1 MKHLIDTIKN
11 NYKLS
16 SRCGLR
22 EVLFVYLIHA
32 GIKVPGLPES
42 RGGIIAL
49 HQMRSIEKETI
60 EAIKNEIKCHFVDK
74 LDLSWIKKNE
84 RQLKWLSIRIDDSF
98 PSNNLPTIDDIHERD
113 RIIAQIDICNI
124 DIREKQIRLDK
135 LRQEWKEELRNDT
148 IFDSIKGEGERK
160 KCEYISSWIKKNIPE
175 EKFEGNLK
183 NHHEVII
190 FFTQKKIRF
199 SIRKKCITAT
209 RNWFNQKKSRDSNPD
224 TIQFNVKISRT
235 TKKHIEKICIEKKID
250 QASLIE
256 ELIQNEWIK
265 ICKNPIIE

>member
-1 MKHLIDTIKN
+1 MEYLVDTIKN

-22 EVLFVYLIHA
+22 EALFIYLTHA
-32 GIKVPGLPES
+32 NLKVPDLPEP
-42 RGGIIAL
+42 RGSILAL
-49 HQMRSIEKETI
+49 HQIKSIEKETI

-74 LDLSWIKKNE
+74 LDLSWIRKNQ

-98 PSNNLPTIDDIHERD
+98 PSNSLPTIDDIHERD
-113 RIIAQIDICNI
+113 RMIAKIDICDI
-124 DIREKQIRLDK
+124 AIREKQIRLDK
-135 LRQEWKEELRNDT
+135 LRQEWKEELRNDA
-148 IFDSIKGEGERK
+148 IFDSIKGEDERK

-175 EKFEGNLK
+175 EKLEENLK
-183 NHHEVII
+183 NYREVII
-190 FFTQKKIRF
+190 FFTQKEIRYP
-199 SIRKKCITAT
+199 IRKKCITAT

-235 TKKHIEKICIEKKID
+235 TKQHIEKICIERKKD

-265 ICKNPIIE
+265 ICKNPIF